1 MNINL
6 CSRRSVAGP
15 VKMPKQGEQFDVPGN
30 AVVSGWGT
38 LSSGGSSP
46 DELYSVTVP
55 LVSDKGKYTFTYL

>member
-1 MNINL
+1 
-6 CSRRSVAGP
+6 
-15 VKMPKQGEQFDVPGN
+15 MPEQGQQFDVPGD

-55 LVSDKGKYTFTYL
+55 LVTDDGKTFPV